1 MEAASWQPAL
11 LHRCA
16 FVSFVEWS
24 ITLCCFTFDVA
35 VRLQSKSQK
44 DLKQVISPAKK
55 PSKAGT
61 PYLTDVWFPRCALD
75 SGQHS
80 CSAYSVG
87 SKRVLLCA
95 KGLWERSHL
104 S

>member
-1 MEAASWQPAL
+1 ML
-11 LHRCA
+11 LLDY
-16 FVSFVEWS
+16 SLY
-24 ITLCCFTFDVA
+24 IG
-35 VRLQSKSQK
+35 KSQK

-87 SKRVLLCA
+87 SKHVCA
-95 KGLWERSHL
+95 VCQRTVEKITSVIT
-104 S
+104 